1 MSLSNIDKGFTILQ
15 KKKRKKKAFWLS
27 RYGLKQDLALCV
39 GKCHLGEIFS

>member
-15 KKKRKKKAFWLS
+15 KKKHSWQS